1 MSFNLS
7 KTIFVSNRLPVTV
20 SVKRH
25 QIDYHESIGG
35 LATGL
40 KSFHRGSDGLWVGW
54 PGVAKDRLRRE
65 EEKKIEKTL
74 NDKYQCHPV
83 YLTDKEISLYYEGFS
98 NKTIWPLFHY
108 FADKAEYN
116 EKTWEAYQKV
126 NQKFYKSLKPHI
138 EEDSIIWVH
147 DYQLMLLPEMIKHD
161 FPSAKIGFF
170 LHIPFPSSEIFRLL
184 VWKKEILTGLLGSDL
199 IGFHTYDYVR
209 HFLSS
214 VRRILN
220 INQSFYKIQYNDRTI
235 EVDAFPMGIDYDY
248 FAHKKIEK
256 VNIPKDYKVILS
268 VDRLD
273 YTKGIL
279 ERIKAYRAFL
289 KKYPKYRG
297 KVKLHLIVAPSR
309 QSLPTYD
316 ELKRNIEKLVSE
328 INGEFGSFDWMPI
341 WYLYQSFSQDDLI
354 KYYKEASILLVT
366 PLRDGMN
373 LIAKEYIAARSDH
386 QGMLIISETAGAA
399 SELSEAIIINPN
411 DEMQIAEGIK
421 TALEMTKSERIERNE
436 IMNERIKRYNVEF
449 WANEFMNRLNKV
461 EIKEIVKLPKDEIID
476 KKKIYSQFEKANS
489 RILFLDY
496 DGTLVDFQSTPMQ
509 AYPSRKL
516 KNILQKLSQLPNTE
530 IVIISGRDHQTLDRW
545 LGNLNV
551 NLVGD
556 HGLWYKTKDSEW
568 RKTISIDSDWKDRM
582 RHVLEIYVDRM
593 PGSFIEEKTHS
604 VALHYRKC
612 EPEMVSNKMSEIKDA
627 LFSIKGNYPIEIQEG
642 HMVLEIKDQRVN
654 KGNATYLFTNHKDY
668 DFMFAAGDDV
678 TDEDMFK
685 VLKEAVTIKI
695 GYGYTLANHRLQT
708 VKEFRE
714 LLEDIIKLGGV
725 KK

>member
-1 MSFNLS
+1 LS

-20 SVKRH
+20 SIKRH

-40 KSFHRGSDGLWVGW
+40 KRFHQGSDSLWVGW
-54 PGVAKDRLRRE
+54 PGVAKDRLRRD

-74 NDKYQCHPV
+74 NQDYKCHPV
-83 YLTDKEISLYYEGFS
+83 YLTDKEISRYYEGFS

-116 EKTWEAYQKV
+116 EKTWDYYQRV
-126 NQKFYKSLKPHI
+126 NKKFYKSLKPHI
-138 EEDSIIWVH
+138 EEDSIVWVH
-147 DYQLMLLPEMIKHD
+147 DYQLMLLPEMIKED
-161 FPSAKIGFF
+161 FPSVKIGFF

-184 VWKKEILTGLLGSDL
+184 VWKKEILKGLLGSDL

-235 EVDAFPMGIDYDY
+235 EVDAFPMGIDYN
-248 FAHKKIEK
+248 FFSSKQIE
-256 VNIPKDYKVILS
+256 NIQIPRDYKVILS

-279 ERIKAYRAFL
+279 ERIKAYCAFL
-289 KKYPKYRG
+289 KRYPKYRG

-316 ELKRNIEKLVSE
+316 ELRRNIEKLVSE
-328 INGEFGSFDWMPI
+328 TNGEFGSFDWMPI

-421 TALEMTKSERIERNE
+421 TALEMTKTERVERNK

-449 WANEFMNRLNKV
+449 WATEFMNRLQKV
-461 EIKEIVKLPKDEIID
+461 EIKEIVKLPKDAIID
-476 KKKIYSQFEKANS
+476 KKLIFDEFKTAKSS
-489 RILFLDY
+489 ILFLDY

-516 KNILQKLSQLPNTE
+516 KNILQKLSQIPNTE

-568 RKTISIDSDWKDRM
+568 RKTISIDSTWKDRM

-604 VALHYRKC
+604 VAFHYRKC
-612 EPEMVSNKMSEIKDA
+612 EPEMVSTKMSEIKDA

-668 DFMFAAGDDV
+668 DFMLAAGDDV

-685 VLKEAVTIKI
+685 VLKDAVTIKI
-695 GYGYTLANHRLQT
+695 GYGYTQANHRLQT

-714 LLEDIIKLGGV
+714 LLEDIIQLGG
-725 KK
+725 KKK

>member
-1 MSFNLS
+1 MS

-20 SVKRH
+20 SIKRH

-40 KSFHRGSDGLWVGW
+40 KSFHQGSDSLWVGW
-54 PGVAKDRLRRE
+54 PGVAKDRLRRD

-74 NDKYQCHPV
+74 NQDYKCHPV
-83 YLTDKEISLYYEGFS
+83 YLTDKEISRYYEGFS

-116 EKTWEAYQKV
+116 EKTWDYYQRV
-126 NQKFYKSLKPHI
+126 NKKFYKSLKPHI
-138 EEDSIIWVH
+138 EEDSIVWVH
-147 DYQLMLLPEMIKHD
+147 DYQLMLLPEMIKED
-161 FPSAKIGFF
+161 FPSVKIGFF

-184 VWKKEILTGLLGSDL
+184 VWKKEILKGLLGSDL

-235 EVDAFPMGIDYDY
+235 EVDAFPMGIDYN
-248 FAHKKIEK
+248 FFSSKQIE
-256 VNIPKDYKVILS
+256 NIQIPRDYKVILS

-289 KKYPKYRG
+289 KRYPKYRG

-316 ELKRNIEKLVSE
+316 ELRRNIEKLVSE
-328 INGEFGSFDWMPI
+328 TNGEFGSFDWMPI

-421 TALEMTKSERIERNE
+421 TALEMTKTERVERNK

-449 WANEFMNRLNKV
+449 WATEFMNRLQKV
-461 EIKEIVKLPKDEIID
+461 EIKEIVKLSKDAIID
-476 KKKIYSQFEKANS
+476 KNLIFDEFKKAKSS
-489 RILFLDY
+489 ILFLDY

-516 KNILQKLSQLPNTE
+516 KNILQKLSQIPNTE

-568 RKTISIDSDWKDRM
+568 RKTISIDSTWKDRM

-604 VALHYRKC
+604 VAFHYRKC
-612 EPEMVSNKMSEIKDA
+612 EPEMVSTKMSEIKDA

-668 DFMFAAGDDV
+668 DFMLAAGDDV

-685 VLKEAVTIKI
+685 VLKDAVTIKI
-695 GYGYTLANHRLQT
+695 GYGYTQANHRLQT

-714 LLEDIIKLGGV
+714 LLEDIIQLGG
-725 KK
+725 KKK

>member
-1 MSFNLS
+1 MS

-20 SVKRH
+20 SIKRH

-40 KSFHRGSDGLWVGW
+40 KSFHQGSDSLWVGW
-54 PGVAKDRLRRE
+54 PGVAKDRLRKD
-65 EEKKIEKTL
+65 EEKKIEKAL
-74 NDKYQCHPV
+74 NESYKCHPV

-116 EKTWEAYQKV
+116 EKTWDYYQRV
-126 NQKFYKSLKPHI
+126 NKKFYKSLKPHI
-138 EEDSIIWVH
+138 EEDSIVWVH
-147 DYQLMLLPEMIKHD
+147 DYQLMLLPEMIKED
-161 FPSAKIGFF
+161 FPSVKIGFF

-184 VWKKEILTGLLGSDL
+184 VWKKEILKGILGSDL

-235 EVDAFPMGIDYDY
+235 EVDAFPMGIDYHY
-248 FAHKKIEK
+248 FSSKTIDE

-289 KKYPKYRG
+289 KRYPKYRG

-316 ELKRNIEKLVSE
+316 ELRRNIEKLVSE
-328 INGEFGSFDWMPI
+328 TNGEFGSFDWMPI

-421 TALEMTKSERIERNE
+421 TALEMTKTERVERNK

-449 WANEFMNRLNKV
+449 WATEFMNRLQKV

-476 KKKIYSQFEKANS
+476 KKMIFEQFKQSKSA
-489 RILFLDY
+489 ILFLDY

-516 KNILQKLSQLPNTE
+516 KNILQKLSQIPNTE

-545 LGNLNV
+545 LGNLHV

-568 RKTISIDSDWKDRM
+568 RKTISIDSTWKDRM

-604 VALHYRKC
+604 VAFHYRKC
-612 EPEMVSNKMSEIKDA
+612 EPEMVSTKMSEIKDA

-654 KGNATYLFTNHKDY
+654 KGSATYLFTNHHDY
-668 DFMFAAGDDV
+668 DFMLAAGDDV

-685 VLKEAVTIKI
+685 ALKDAVTIKI

-714 LLEDIIKLGGV
+714 LLEDMIHIGG
-725 KK
+725 KKK

>member
-1 MSFNLS
+1 LS

-20 SVKRH
+20 SIKRH

-40 KSFHRGSDGLWVGW
+40 KSFHQGSDSLWVGW
-54 PGVAKDRLRRE
+54 PGVAKDRLRRD

-74 NDKYQCHPV
+74 NQDYKCHPV
-83 YLTDKEISLYYEGFS
+83 YLTDKEISRYYEGFS

-116 EKTWEAYQKV
+116 ERTWDYYQRV
-126 NQKFYKSLKPHI
+126 NKKFYKSLKPHI
-138 EEDSIIWVH
+138 EEDSIVWVH
-147 DYQLMLLPEMIKHD
+147 DYQLMLLPEMIKED
-161 FPSAKIGFF
+161 FPSVKIGFF

-184 VWKKEILTGLLGSDL
+184 VWKKEILKGLLGSDL

-235 EVDAFPMGIDYDY
+235 EVDAFPMGIDYN
-248 FAHKKIEK
+248 FFSSKQIE
-256 VNIPKDYKVILS
+256 NIQIPRDYKVILS

-289 KKYPKYRG
+289 KRYPKYRG

-316 ELKRNIEKLVSE
+316 ELRRNIEKLVSE
-328 INGEFGSFDWMPI
+328 TNGEFGSFDWMPI

-421 TALEMTKSERIERNE
+421 TALEMTKTERVERNK

-449 WANEFMNRLNKV
+449 WATEFMNRLQKV
-461 EIKEIVKLPKDEIID
+461 EIKEIVKLPKDAIID
-476 KKKIYSQFEKANS
+476 KKLIFDEFKTAKSS
-489 RILFLDY
+489 ILFLDY

-516 KNILQKLSQLPNTE
+516 KNILQKLSQIPNTE

-568 RKTISIDSDWKDRM
+568 RKTISIDSTWKDRM

-604 VALHYRKC
+604 VAFHYRKC
-612 EPEMVSNKMSEIKDA
+612 EPEMVSTKMSEIKDA

-668 DFMFAAGDDV
+668 DFMLAAGDDV

-685 VLKEAVTIKI
+685 VLKDAVTIKI
-695 GYGYTLANHRLQT
+695 GYGYTQANHRLQT

-714 LLEDIIKLGGV
+714 LLEDIIQLGG
-725 KK
+725 KKK

>member
-1 MSFNLS
+1 LS

-20 SVKRH
+20 SIKRH

-40 KSFHRGSDGLWVGW
+40 KSFHQGSDSLWVGW
-54 PGVAKDRLRRE
+54 PGVAKDRLRRD

-74 NDKYQCHPV
+74 NQDYKCHPV
-83 YLTDKEISLYYEGFS
+83 YLTDKEISRYYEGFS

-116 EKTWEAYQKV
+116 EKTWDYYQRV
-126 NQKFYKSLKPHI
+126 NKKFYKSLKPHI
-138 EEDSIIWVH
+138 EEDSIVWVH
-147 DYQLMLLPEMIKHD
+147 DYQLMLLPEMIKED
-161 FPSAKIGFF
+161 FPSVKIGFF

-184 VWKKEILTGLLGSDL
+184 VWKKEILKGLLGSDL

-235 EVDAFPMGIDYDY
+235 EVDAFPMGIDYN
-248 FAHKKIEK
+248 FFSSKQIE
-256 VNIPKDYKVILS
+256 NIQIPRDYKVILS

-279 ERIKAYRAFL
+279 ERIKTYRAFL
-289 KKYPKYRG
+289 KRYPKYRG

-316 ELKRNIEKLVSE
+316 ELRRNIEKLVSE
-328 INGEFGSFDWMPI
+328 TNGEFGSFDWMPI

-421 TALEMTKSERIERNE
+421 TALEMTKTERVERNK

-449 WANEFMNRLNKV
+449 WATEFMNRLQKV
-461 EIKEIVKLPKDEIID
+461 EIKEIVKLPKDAIID
-476 KKKIYSQFEKANS
+476 KNLIFDEFKKAKSS
-489 RILFLDY
+489 ILFLDY

-516 KNILQKLSQLPNTE
+516 KNILQKLSQIPNTE

-568 RKTISIDSDWKDRM
+568 RKTISIDSTWKDRM

-604 VALHYRKC
+604 VAFHYRKC
-612 EPEMVSNKMSEIKDA
+612 EPEMVSTKMSEIKDA

-668 DFMFAAGDDV
+668 DFMLAAGDDV

-685 VLKEAVTIKI
+685 VLKDAVTIKI
-695 GYGYTLANHRLQT
+695 GYGYTQANHRLQT

-714 LLEDIIKLGGV
+714 LLEDIIQLGG
-725 KK
+725 KKK

>member
-1 MSFNLS
+1 LS

-20 SVKRH
+20 SIKRH

-40 KSFHRGSDGLWVGW
+40 KRFHQGSDSLWVGW
-54 PGVAKDRLRRE
+54 PGVAKDRLRRD

-74 NDKYQCHPV
+74 NQDYKCHPV
-83 YLTDKEISLYYEGFS
+83 YLTDKEISRYYEGFS

-116 EKTWEAYQKV
+116 EKTWDYYQRV
-126 NQKFYKSLKPHI
+126 NKKFYKSLKPHI
-138 EEDSIIWVH
+138 EEDSIVWVH
-147 DYQLMLLPEMIKHD
+147 DYQLMLLPEMIKED
-161 FPSAKIGFF
+161 FPSVKIGFF

-184 VWKKEILTGLLGSDL
+184 VWKKEILKGLLGSDL

-235 EVDAFPMGIDYDY
+235 EVDAFPMGIDYN
-248 FAHKKIEK
+248 FFSSKQIE
-256 VNIPKDYKVILS
+256 NIQIPRDYKVILS

-289 KKYPKYRG
+289 KRYPKYRG

-316 ELKRNIEKLVSE
+316 ELRRNIEKLVSE
-328 INGEFGSFDWMPI
+328 TNGEFGSFDWMPI

-421 TALEMTKSERIERNE
+421 TALEMTKTERVERNK

-449 WANEFMNRLNKV
+449 WATEFMNRLQKV
-461 EIKEIVKLPKDEIID
+461 EIKEIVKLPKDAIID
-476 KKKIYSQFEKANS
+476 KKLIFDEFKTAKSS
-489 RILFLDY
+489 ILFLDY

-516 KNILQKLSQLPNTE
+516 KNILQKLSQIPNTE

-568 RKTISIDSDWKDRM
+568 RKTISIDSTWKDRM

-604 VALHYRKC
+604 VAFHYRKC
-612 EPEMVSNKMSEIKDA
+612 EPEMVSTKMSEIKDA

-668 DFMFAAGDDV
+668 DFMLAAGDDV

-685 VLKEAVTIKI
+685 VLKDAVTIKI
-695 GYGYTLANHRLQT
+695 GYGYTQANHRLQT

-714 LLEDIIKLGGV
+714 LLEDIIQLGG
-725 KK
+725 KKK

>member
-1 MSFNLS
+1 MS

-20 SVKRH
+20 SIKRH
-25 QIDYHESIGG
+25 EIDYHESIGG

-40 KSFHRGSDGLWVGW
+40 KSFHQGTDSLWVGW
-54 PGVAKDRLRRE
+54 PGVAKDRLRKD

-74 NDKYQCHPV
+74 NEDYKCHPV

-116 EKTWEAYQKV
+116 EKTWDYYQRV
-126 NQKFYKSLKPHI
+126 NKKFYKSLKPHI

-147 DYQLMLLPEMIKHD
+147 DYQLMLLPEMIKAD
-161 FPSAKIGFF
+161 FPSVKIGFF

-184 VWKKEILTGLLGSDL
+184 VWKKEILKGILGSDL

-248 FAHKKIEK
+248 FSSKDIGE
-256 VNIPKDYKVILS
+256 VDIPKDYKVILS

-289 KKYPKYRG
+289 KRYPKYRG

-316 ELKRNIEKLVSE
+316 KLRRNIEKLVSE
-328 INGEFGSFDWMPI
+328 TNGEFVSFDWMPI

-421 TALEMTKSERIERNE
+421 TALEMTKTERIERNK

-449 WANEFMNRLNKV
+449 WATEFMQRLKKV
-461 EIKEIVKLPKDEIID
+461 EIKEIVKLPKEEIIN
-476 KKKIYSQFEKANS
+476 KKMIFDQFEASKSA
-489 RILFLDY
+489 ILFLDY

-556 HGLWYKTKDSEW
+556 HGLWYKTKDSDW
-568 RKTISIDSDWKDRM
+568 RKTISIDSTWKDRM

-604 VALHYRKC
+604 VAFHYRKC
-612 EPEMVSNKMSEIKDA
+612 EPEMVSTKMSEIKDA

-668 DFMFAAGDDV
+668 DFMLAAGDDV

-685 VLKEAVTIKI
+685 VLKDAVTIKI

-714 LLEDIIKLGGV
+714 LLEDMIHLGG
-725 KK
+725 KKK